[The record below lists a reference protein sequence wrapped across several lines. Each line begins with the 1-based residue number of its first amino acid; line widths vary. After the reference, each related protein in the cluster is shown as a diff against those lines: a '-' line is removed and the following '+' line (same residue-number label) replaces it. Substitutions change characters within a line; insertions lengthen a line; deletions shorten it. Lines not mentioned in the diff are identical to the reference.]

1 MISIDLASGAYIA
14 VTNLL
19 LHGDY
24 DAKQIVVSKTP
35 IRPKWPIADSARLR
49 Y

>member
-14 VTNLL
+14 VSNLL

-24 DAKQIVVSKTP
+24 DAKELAVSKKP
-35 IRPKWPIADSARLR
+35 VPSKMANCR
-49 Y
+49 